1 MVTLNITG
9 DEEKYETEDLI
20 NEEEPSIRRS
30 TRRTSQ
36 KEEIKSSNSQDLCI
50 QETETRPMGVRAC
63 ME

>member
-20 NEEEPSIRRS
+20 NEGEPSIRRS

-36 KEEIKSSNSQDLCI
+36 KEEIKSSNSQDLWI